1 MVVMHETLIYAVYYA
16 PRGRLRLYRLGRDI
30 AERHL
35 FPTDLLVGIIGA
47 EGAGKST
54 LIRGVFPGLELT
66 NDDEGINLRAAP
78 LFDFDEADRFGPHT
92 YHIDV
97 RYEQAFHQ
105 LWEIAEAVATAIRH
119 RRRVVVEH
127 FDLLYPH
134 LNFNAQIILGIG
146 EEVVVLD
153 RLSTGFRWAVDP
165 RAVFVQGAIEDDALV
180 RRTVR
185 EHAIGGVLHF
195 AGSTV
200 APESVADPLKYYRN
214 NTAASR
220 SLLESVIG
228 EGVRHFVFSS
238 TAAVYGVTP
247 ERPVTERDRVE
258 PETPY
263 GRSKLMTERMLADIA
278 VAKADFNYCALRY
291 FNVAGADP
299 KGRTARSLRIFAL
312 NSSAV

>member
-16 PRGRLRLYRLGRDI
+16 PRGRLRLYRRGRDI
-30 AERHL
+30 AERHR

-146 EEVVVLD
+146 EEVVVARPNVFGPHPEAIREIVYRTVKFRKMAHSAEDITSLILSRQYGYPIPDLHSDVKHGFVIGFADPPAIDLKKLEADVLD
-153 RLSTGFRWAVDP
+153 YIRRDLPIMPADEEHIRIGDEVMECTGIRTHMKSTGEIESFRLLPELRFDP
-165 RAVFVQGAIEDDALV
+165 IDRRHLLVGVVGDA
-180 RRTVR
+180 R
-185 EHAIGGVLHF
+185 EEPGFDRI
-195 AGSTV
+195 
-200 APESVADPLKYYRN
+200 LKI
-214 NTAASR
+214 
-220 SLLESVIG
+220 VG
-228 EGVRHFVFSS
+228 
-238 TAAVYGVTP
+238 
-247 ERPVTERDRVE
+247 
-258 PETPY
+258 
-263 GRSKLMTERMLADIA
+263 
-278 VAKADFNYCALRY
+278 
-291 FNVAGADP
+291 
-299 KGRTARSLRIFAL
+299 
-312 NSSAV
+312 

>member
-105 LWEIAEAVATAIRH
+105 LWEIADAVATAIRH

-146 EEVVVLD
+146 EEVVVARPNVFGPHPEAIREIVYRTVKFRKMAHSAEDITSLILSRQYGYPIPDLHSDVKHGFVIGFADPPAIDLKKLEADVLD
-153 RLSTGFRWAVDP
+153 YIRRDLPIMPADEEHIRIGDEVMECTGIRTHMKSTGEIESFRLLPELRFDP
-165 RAVFVQGAIEDDALV
+165 IDQRHLLVGVVGDA
-180 RRTVR
+180 R
-185 EHAIGGVLHF
+185 EEPGFDRI
-195 AGSTV
+195 
-200 APESVADPLKYYRN
+200 LKI
-214 NTAASR
+214 
-220 SLLESVIG
+220 VG
-228 EGVRHFVFSS
+228 
-238 TAAVYGVTP
+238 
-247 ERPVTERDRVE
+247 
-258 PETPY
+258 
-263 GRSKLMTERMLADIA
+263 
-278 VAKADFNYCALRY
+278 
-291 FNVAGADP
+291 
-299 KGRTARSLRIFAL
+299 
-312 NSSAV
+312 

>member
-105 LWEIAEAVATAIRH
+105 LWEIAEAVATAIQH

-134 LNFNAQIILGIG
+134 LSFNAQIILGIG
-146 EEVVVLD
+146 EEVVVARPNVFGPHPEAIREIVYRTVKFRKMAHSAEDITSLILCRQYGYPIPDLHSDVKHGFVIGFADPPAIDLKKLEADVLD
-153 RLSTGFRWAVDP
+153 YIRRDLPIMPADEEHIRIGDEVMECTGIRTHMKSTGEIESFRLLPELRFDP
-165 RAVFVQGAIEDDALV
+165 IDQRHLLVGVVGDA
-180 RRTVR
+180 R
-185 EHAIGGVLHF
+185 EEPGFDRI
-195 AGSTV
+195 
-200 APESVADPLKYYRN
+200 LKI
-214 NTAASR
+214 
-220 SLLESVIG
+220 VG
-228 EGVRHFVFSS
+228 
-238 TAAVYGVTP
+238 
-247 ERPVTERDRVE
+247 
-258 PETPY
+258 
-263 GRSKLMTERMLADIA
+263 
-278 VAKADFNYCALRY
+278 
-291 FNVAGADP
+291 
-299 KGRTARSLRIFAL
+299 
-312 NSSAV
+312 